1 MAAQQGSSGLGRGFA
16 FVGRRHELDRVLAA
30 IRQPPAVVMVEGDA
44 GMGKSRLV
52 REATTVLK
60 SEGWRVMTG
69 FCHPLREPLPYGP
82 VIDALGKI
90 GPWLPDAALPP
101 STGALAPLLPD
112 LADRLPPAPDTPQ
125 GPGAA
130 RHQVVQAVRSV
141 LAHVGRVVLV
151 VEDLHWVDDATREL
165 LLLLARDLPDQFA
178 LVVTYRAEDLP
189 PGGAALGA
197 AYRPP
202 PGASG
207 TVIRLS
213 PLTRTDV
220 AALAGAALGAQATP
234 ELCAALHRRSEG
246 LPLVAEEDLITL
258 RDQGC
263 RDSTELERAEVPGGL
278 REAVSE
284 RLTSLSPAGAAI
296 VNAAAVLAVPSTETL
311 LAGVAALNGDQAAD
325 GLIDALR
332 AAVLR
337 ETAGGLYGF
346 RHVLAQQVAYRHI
359 PGPRRT
365 RLHQRAIDHLQS
377 QDPLPLVQIAHHT
390 LATGD
395 HQGWLERI
403 EQAADQAVALG
414 DTGTAA
420 FLLHQ
425 ILDQPGVETER
436 RSRAALTLA
445 RIVNYGVDYA
455 VTVREL
461 RSVLDDPKLPDATRG
476 EIRLGLGAVMLIV
489 GADPAGFR
497 ELAHAVDELATQPL
511 KALSAMT
518 NLALNERDGAAAHA
532 WDWQDRAERT
542 VRDSADEMRRRAVQI
557 NRLILMARD
566 GDPAV
571 WPLLEELPRRDAA
584 GAVLRHVTHALYGL
598 AEVAIQLGHDRR
610 ARALLTEVQDLAD
623 HAAQG
628 RIECLPRIVELRLDW
643 LAGRWTRLEEDYAA
657 LAHAHPDVKQINV
670 DRALCQGHLA
680 LAQGRR
686 SLAHDHFATAAAAAS
701 GTSEV
706 DVSIRIAAALA
717 GFRLAEGDP
726 QAAWAI
732 AEPALSMLRGL
743 RSWAR
748 TLDLV
753 PVAAEAALACGH
765 HALVERLVAEAESDV
780 CDRDAP
786 AASAELALARGL
798 LLRSTEPARAAE
810 HFAQVQR
817 RWQDIGRPYDVAKAA
832 ERRGEALTCSSPDD
846 AAAHLTDAARGF
858 TELGATCDAARCQ
871 HRLRELGVQTARRP
885 GRRGYGT
892 QLSPRELEIA
902 KLLADGAT
910 NQDIARSPPAVG
922 RADRMSALAGRT
934 VERRRPRS
942 DHPKRADTHV
952 GWSDSRVPRSG
963 NRFSR

>member
-16 FVGRRHELDRVLAA
+16 FVGRRRELDLVLAA

-52 REATTVLK
+52 REATAILK
-60 SEGWRVMTG
+60 SEGWRVLTG

-90 GPWLPDAALPP
+90 GPWLPDSALPP
-101 STGALAPLLPD
+101 TTGALAPLLPD
-112 LADRLPPAPDTPQ
+112 LADRLPPAPAKPQ

-130 RHQVVQAVRSV
+130 RHQLIQAVRSV
-141 LAHVGRVVLV
+141 LAQVGRVVLV
-151 VEDLHWVDDATREL
+151 VEDLHWGDDATRDL

-178 LVVTYRAEDLP
+178 LVVTYRTEDLP
-189 PGGAALGA
+189 PGTAALGA

-213 PLTRTDV
+213 PLTENDV
-220 AALAGAALGAQATP
+220 ADLAGAALGSHATP
-234 ELCAALHRRSEG
+234 ELCAVLHRRSEG

-258 RDQGC
+258 RDQA
-263 RDSTELERAEVPGGL
+263 RLDVRELERAEVPGGL

-284 RLTSLSPAGAAI
+284 RLTSLSPAGAAV
-296 VNAAAVLAVPSTETL
+296 VNAAAVLAVPSTEKL
-311 LAGVAALNGDQAAD
+311 LAEVAALNGDEAAD

-337 ETAGGLYGF
+337 ETASGLYGF

-365 RLHQRAIDHLQS
+365 RLHQRAIDHLQT

-395 HQGWLERI
+395 HQGWLDRI
-403 EQAADQAVALG
+403 EQAADQAIALG

-425 ILDQPGVETER
+425 ILDRPHVDTGR

-445 RIVNYGVDYA
+445 RIVSYGVDYA

-461 RSVLDDPKLPDATRG
+461 RTVLDDPKLPDAIRG
-476 EIRLGLGAVMLIV
+476 EIRLGLGLVMLNV
-489 GADPAGFR
+489 GADPTGFR
-497 ELAHAVDELATQPL
+497 ELAHAVDELATQPH
-511 KALSAMT
+511 KAAVAMV
-518 NLALNERDGAAAHA
+518 NLALYEQDGAAAHA
-532 WDWQDRAERT
+532 WDWQGRAERA
-542 VRDSADEMRRRAVQI
+542 VHDSADEASRRAVRI

-571 WPLLEELPRRDAA
+571 WPLLDRLPRRDAA
-584 GAVLRHVTHALYGL
+584 GAVLRHAAYALYAL

-610 ARALLTEVQDLAD
+610 ARALLAEVEDLVE
-623 HAAQG
+623 HAAHG
-628 RIECLPRIVELRLDW
+628 RIECLPRVAELRLDW

-657 LAHAHPDVKQINV
+657 LAHAHSDVKQINV

-686 SLAHDHFATAAAAAS
+686 SLAHDHFATAAEAAD

-717 GFRLAEGDP
+717 AVRLAEGDP
-726 QAAWAI
+726 RAAWEI
-732 AEPALSMLRGL
+732 AEPALSMSRGL
-743 RSWAR
+743 RSWTR
-748 TLDLV
+748 TMDLV

-765 HALVERLVAEAESDV
+765 HTLVERLVAEAESDL

-786 AASAELALARGL
+786 AAPAELALVRGM
-798 LLRSTEPARAAE
+798 LLRATEPARAAE
-810 HFAQVQR
+810 HFADAQR
-817 RWQDIGRPYDVAKAA
+817 RWQDIGRPYEVAKAA
-832 ERRGEALTCSSPDD
+832 ERRGEALTCSSPED
-846 AAAHLTDAARGF
+846 AAAHLADATCGF
-858 TELGATCDAARCQ
+858 TGLGATGDAARCQ
-871 HRLRELGVQTARRP
+871 HRLRELGVQTSRRP

-892 QLSPRELEIA
+892 QLSPRELEVA

-910 NQDIARSPPAVG
+910 NQDIAQTLFLSP
-922 RADRMSALAGRT
+922 RT
-934 VERRRPRS
+934 VEKHVARVLAKLRTGRKNIQSSLPDS
-942 DHPKRADTHV
+942 DKPGSHEPA
-952 GWSDSRVPRSG
+952 
-963 NRFSR
+963 

>member
-1 MAAQQGSSGLGRGFA
+1 MAAQQGSSGLGRGFV
-16 FVGRRHELDRVLAA
+16 FVGRRHELDLALAA

-52 REATTVLK
+52 REATTILK

-90 GPWLPDAALPP
+90 GPWLPDGALPP
-101 STGALAPLLPD
+101 SAGALAPLLPD
-112 LADRLPPAPDTPQ
+112 LADRLPPAPAKPQ

-141 LAHVGRVVLV
+141 LAHVGRVIMV
-151 VEDLHWVDDATREL
+151 VEDLHWADDATRDL

-178 LVVTYRAEDLP
+178 LVGTYRAEDLP
-189 PGGAALGA
+189 LGAAALGA

-213 PLTRTDV
+213 PLSTTEV
-220 AALAGAALGAQATP
+220 AELAGAALGDQATP
-234 ELCAALHRRSEG
+234 ELCAVLHRRSEG

-284 RLTSLSPAGAAI
+284 RLTSLSPAGAAV

-311 LAGVAALNGDQAAD
+311 LAEVAALDGDEAAD

-337 ETAGGLYGF
+337 ETASGLYGF

-395 HQGWLERI
+395 HQNWLHRI
-403 EQAADQAVALG
+403 EQAADQAVTLG

-420 FLLHQ
+420 LLLHQ
-425 ILDQPGVETER
+425 ILDQPGVDTER

-445 RIVNYGVDYA
+445 RIVSYGVDYA

-461 RSVLDDPKLPDATRG
+461 RTVLDDPKLPDATRG
-476 EIRLGLGAVMLIV
+476 EIRLGLGLVMLNLR
-489 GADPAGFR
+489 ADPAGFR
-497 ELAHAVDELATQPL
+497 ELTHAADELATQPH
-511 KALSAMT
+511 KAAVAMA
-518 NLALNERDGAAAHA
+518 NLALYERDGAAAHA
-532 WDWQDRAERT
+532 WDWQGRAERA
-542 VRDSADEMRRRAVQI
+542 VRDSADETRRRLVRI

-571 WPLLEELPRRDAA
+571 WPLLEGLPRRDAA
-584 GAVLRHVTHALYGL
+584 GAVLRHATYALYAL
-598 AEVAIQLGHDRR
+598 AEAALQLGHDPR
-610 ARALLTEVQDLAD
+610 ARALLSEVEDLLD
-623 HAAQG
+623 HAAH
-628 RIECLPRIVELRLDW
+628 ECIPRVAELRLDW

-680 LAQGRR
+680 LARRRR
-686 SLAHDHFATAAAAAS
+686 SLANDHFATASAAAD

-706 DVSIRIAAALA
+706 DVSVRIAAALA
-717 GFRLAEGDP
+717 AVRLAEGAP

-732 AEPALSMLRGL
+732 AEPALSMLQGL

-748 TLDLV
+748 TMDLV

-765 HALVERLVAEAESDV
+765 HALVERLVAEVESDL

-798 LLRSTEPARAAE
+798 LLRAADPARAAE
-810 HFAQVQR
+810 HFGDAQR
-817 RWQDIGRPYDVAKAA
+817 RWQDIGRPYEAAKAA
-832 ERRGEALTCSSPDD
+832 ERHGDALTCSSPDD
-846 AAAHLTDAARGF
+846 AAAHLADAASIF
-858 TELGATCDAARCQ
+858 TELGATGDAARCQ
-871 HRLRELGVQTARRP
+871 HRLRELGVQTSRRP

-892 QLSPRELEIA
+892 QLSPRELEVA

-910 NQDIARSPPAVG
+910 NQDIAQTLFLSPRTAEKHVARVLAKLRTGRKDIQNSLPNSDTPGSDEPA
-922 RADRMSALAGRT
+922 
-934 VERRRPRS
+934 
-942 DHPKRADTHV
+942 
-952 GWSDSRVPRSG
+952 
-963 NRFSR
+963 

>member
-1 MAAQQGSSGLGRGFA
+1 MAAQQGSSRLGRGFA

-52 REATTVLK
+52 HEATTILK

-82 VIDALGKI
+82 VIDALGRI

-101 STGALAPLLPD
+101 TTGALAPLLPD
-112 LADRLPPAPDTPQ
+112 LADRLPPAPAEPQ

-130 RHQVVQAVRSV
+130 RHQLIQAVRSV

-151 VEDLHWVDDATREL
+151 VEDLHWVDDATRDL
-165 LLLLARDLPDQFA
+165 LLLLARDLPEQFA
-178 LVVTYRAEDLP
+178 LVGTYRAEDLP
-189 PGGAALGA
+189 SGVAALGA

-202 PGASG
+202 PGAG
-207 TVIRLS
+207 GAVIRLS
-213 PLTRTDV
+213 PLTENDV
-220 AALAGAALGAQATP
+220 ADLAGAALASQATP

-258 RDQGC
+258 RDQARPDVG
-263 RDSTELERAEVPGGL
+263 ELERAEVPGGL

-284 RLTSLSPAGAAI
+284 RLTSLSPAGAAV
-296 VNAAAVLAVPSTETL
+296 VNAAAVLAVPATETL
-311 LAGVAALNGDQAAD
+311 LAEVAALNGDETAD
-325 GLIDALR
+325 GLVDALR

-337 ETAGGLYGF
+337 ETASGLYGF
-346 RHVLAQQVAYRHI
+346 RHVLAQQVAYQNI

-365 RLHQRAIDHLQS
+365 RLHQRAIDHLQT

-395 HQGWLERI
+395 HQGWLERV
-403 EQAADQAVALG
+403 EQAVDQAVALG

-425 ILDQPGVETER
+425 ILDQPGVDTER

-461 RSVLDDPKLPDATRG
+461 RTVLDDPRLPDATRG
-476 EIRLGLGAVMLIV
+476 EIRLGLGLVMLNL

-497 ELAHAVDELATQPL
+497 ELAHAVDELATQPH
-511 KALSAMT
+511 KAAVAMA
-518 NLALNERDGAAAHA
+518 NLALYERDGAAAHA
-532 WDWQDRAERT
+532 WDWQGRAERA
-542 VRDSADEMRRRAVQI
+542 VRDSADETNRRAVQI
-557 NRLILMARD
+557 NRFILMARD

-571 WPLLEELPRRDAA
+571 WPLLDRMPRRDAA
-584 GAVLRHVTHALYGL
+584 GAVLRHAGYALYAL

-610 ARALLTEVQDLAD
+610 ARALLREVEGLVE
-623 HAAQG
+623 HATHG
-628 RIECLPRIVELRLDW
+628 RIECLPRVAELRLDW
-643 LAGRWTRLEEDYAA
+643 LAGRWARLEEDYAA

-670 DRALCQGHLA
+670 DRALCRGHLA

-686 SLAHDHFATAAAAAS
+686 SLAQDHFATAAAAAD

-717 GFRLAEGDP
+717 AVRLAEGAP

-732 AEPALSMLRGL
+732 AEPALSTLRGL
-743 RSWAR
+743 RSWSR
-748 TLDLV
+748 TMDFV

-765 HALVERLVAEAESDV
+765 HALVERLVAEAESDL

-786 AASAELALARGL
+786 AASAELALVRGV
-798 LLRSTEPARAAE
+798 LLRATEPARAAE
-810 HFAQVQR
+810 HFADAQR
-817 RWQDIGRPYDVAKAA
+817 RWQDIGRPYEVAKAA
-832 ERRGEALTCSSPDD
+832 ERRGEALICSSPDD
-846 AAAHLTDAARGF
+846 AAAHLADAARGF
-858 TELGATCDAARCQ
+858 TELDATGDAARCQ
-871 HRLRELGVQTARRP
+871 HRLRELGVQTSRRP

-892 QLSPRELEIA
+892 QLSPRELEVA
-902 KLLADGAT
+902 ELLADGAT
-910 NQDIARSPPAVG
+910 NQDIAQALFLSP
-922 RADRMSALAGRT
+922 RT
-934 VERRRPRS
+934 VEKHVARVLAKLRTGRKDIQSSLPNSDRPGS
-942 DHPKRADTHV
+942 HEPA
-952 GWSDSRVPRSG
+952 
-963 NRFSR
+963 

>member
-1 MAAQQGSSGLGRGFA
+1 MATQQGSQGLGRGFA
-16 FVGRRHELDRVLAA
+16 FVGRRHELHLLLDAV
-30 IRQPPAVVMVEGDA
+30 RQPPAVVMVEGDA

-52 REATTVLK
+52 REATTTLQ

-101 STGALAPLLPD
+101 TTGALAPLLPD
-112 LADRLPPAPDTPQ
+112 LADHLPPAPAKPQ
-125 GPGAA
+125 SPGAA

-141 LAHVGRVVLV
+141 LAAVGRVVMV

-165 LLLLARDLPDQFA
+165 LLMLARDLPGQFA

-189 PGGAALGA
+189 PGAAALGA

-202 PGASG
+202 PCTSG

-213 PLTRTDV
+213 PLTEKDV
-220 AALAGAALGAQATP
+220 AELAGAALGAQATP

-258 RDQGC
+258 RDQARLDVG
-263 RDSTELERAEVPGGL
+263 ELARAEVPGGL

-284 RLTSLSPAGAAI
+284 RLTSLSPAGRAV
-296 VNAAAVLAVPSTETL
+296 VNAAAVLAVPATETL
-311 LAGVAALNGDQAAD
+311 LAEVAALDGDEAAD
-325 GLIDALR
+325 GLVDALR

-337 ETAGGLYGF
+337 ETDSGCYGF

-365 RLHQRAIDHLQS
+365 RLHQRALDHLQT

-395 HQGWLERI
+395 RRGWLDQI
-403 EQAADQAVALG
+403 EQAVEQAVTLG

-420 FLLHQ
+420 TLLHR
-425 ILDQPGVETER
+425 ILDQPGVDTER
-436 RSRAALTLA
+436 RSQAALTLA
-445 RIVNYGVDYA
+445 RIVHYGVDYA

-461 RSVLDDPKLPDATRG
+461 VSVLDDPQLPDAVRG
-476 EIRLGLGAVMLIV
+476 EIRLGLGLVMVKV

-497 ELAHAVDELATQPL
+497 ELAHAVDELATQPD
-511 KALSAMT
+511 KAALAMV
-518 NLALNERDGAAAHA
+518 NLALYEGDGAAAHA

-542 VRDSADEMRRRAVQI
+542 IRDSADEMGRRAVPI

-566 GDPAV
+566 GDAAV
-571 WPLLEELPRRDAA
+571 WPLLDRLPRRDAA
-584 GAVLRHVTHALYGL
+584 GAVLGHATYALYAL
-598 AEVAIQLGHDRR
+598 AEVAMQLGHDRR
-610 ARALLTEVQDLAD
+610 ARALVVEVEALLD
-623 HAAQG
+623 HAAHR
-628 RIECLPRIVELRLDW
+628 RIDCIPRVVELRLDW
-643 LAGRWTRLEEDYAA
+643 LAGRWTRLEDDYAA
-657 LAHAHPDVKQINV
+657 VAHAHPDVKQIKV

-680 LAQGRR
+680 FVQGRR
-686 SLAHDHFATAAAAAS
+686 SLAHDHFATAAAAAR

-717 GFRLAEGDP
+717 AFRLAEGDP
-726 QAAWAI
+726 QAAWEI
-732 AEPALSMLRGL
+732 AEPALSTVRGL

-748 TLDLV
+748 TMDLLS
-753 PVAAEAALACGH
+753 VAAEAALACGH
-765 HALVERLVAEAESDV
+765 HPFVERLVAEAESDL

-786 AASAELALARGL
+786 AASAELALARGM
-798 LLRSTEPARAAE
+798 LLRATEPARAAE
-810 HFAQVQR
+810 HFADAQH
-817 RWQDIGRPYDVAKAA
+817 RWQDIGRPYEAAKAA
-832 ERRGEALTCSSPDD
+832 ERRGDALTCSSPED
-846 AAAHLTDAARGF
+846 AVAHLADAARIF
-858 TELGATCDAARCQ
+858 TELGATGDAARCQ
-871 HRLRELGVQTARRP
+871 HRLRELGVQTSRRP

-892 QLSPRELEIA
+892 QLSPRELEVA
-902 KLLADGAT
+902 ELLADGAT
-910 NQDIARSPPAVG
+910 NQDIAQTLFLSP
-922 RADRMSALAGRT
+922 RT
-934 VERRRPRS
+934 VEKHVARVLVKLRTSRKDIQSNLSNSDRPGS
-942 DHPKRADTHV
+942 DEPGFDEPA
-952 GWSDSRVPRSG
+952 
-963 NRFSR
+963 